1 MVLHFAFVS
10 FDTLKTDALKD
21 SRLHHYSVLQG
32 LWFSNEDDKRSFLLD
47 NLLYPLE
54 IPRNIVTSGIQSIL
68 LTETKILVFKNMLE
82 RTTWILEN

>member
-10 FDTLKTDALKD
+10 FDALKTGALED

-32 LWFSNEDDKRSFLLD
+32 LWFSNEDDKRAFLLD

-54 IPRNIVTSGIQSIL
+54 IPRNVRTSGIQSIML
-68 LTETKILVFKNMLE
+68 AETKILVFRTMLD